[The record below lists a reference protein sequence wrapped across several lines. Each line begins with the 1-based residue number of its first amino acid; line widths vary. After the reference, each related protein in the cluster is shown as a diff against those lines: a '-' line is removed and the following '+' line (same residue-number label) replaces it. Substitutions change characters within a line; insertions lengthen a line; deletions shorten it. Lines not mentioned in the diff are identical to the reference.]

1 MSISRIIGL
10 AILMA
15 GVGCVQHDPKPRKN
29 EQAWN
34 TTMINIPGS
43 ASDTPGDVSIR
54 PSLAFEDTVHHFGT
68 VSDGFLVTH
77 TFSFVNQGPGFA
89 GISNISATC
98 GCTVPKTWPRQPL
111 AEGERGTI
119 EVTFDTGGKSSFEE
133 LDKIITVHANTTPPV
148 MRLHM
153 VGTVLPPALPSEKL
167 Q

>member
-34 TTMINIPGS
+34 TSMINIPGS

-77 TFSFVNQGPGFA
+77 TFSFVNQAPVLLESPMFRQLAGVPFPKPGH
-89 GISNISATC
+89 GNLW
-98 GCTVPKTWPRQPL
+98 PKVN
-111 AEGERGTI
+111 AE
-119 EVTFDTGGKSSFEE
+119 
-133 LDKIITVHANTTPPV
+133 
-148 MRLHM
+148 
-153 VGTVLPPALPSEKL
+153 PSK
-167 Q
+167 